1 MWKLRDLTKIITI
14 YLGLVFISAA
24 IFRIFNFGI
33 AKQEMALLSMPEF
46 LAVFVIIGEIFLGIT
61 FLMNKYIKIA
71 SISAIAF
78 LVFALTLAL
87 VRNGAYLLFQA
98 GKLFVF
104 DLEITDFFLHLNYLV
119 LLIFVYLNN
128 KKSRSSN

>member
-1 MWKLRDLTKIITI
+1 MRKLRDLTKIITI

-33 AKQEMALLSMPEF
+33 AKQEMALLSLPEF

-78 LVFALTLAL
+78 LLFALTLAL
-87 VRNGAYLLFQA
+87 VRNGAYLLSQA

-119 LLIFVYLNN
+119 LLIFVYFNN
-128 KKSRSSN
+128 KKSRSLN